1 MDWFSWLSRSN
12 LESSLVYE
20 YGLVFADNELEEEDI
35 YYFNHDFLQS
45 MGINIAKHRLEIIKL
60 AKKEK
65 GVGKNPSVVA
75 VTKVVSL
82 VKKAQRCLVKYIR
95 TMARGGDQNP
105 AALVVMPPPRP
116 TSTFGSRW
124 RRAMLLKRSRT
135 TTPSTTTAN
144 NNNVH
149 SKRLMMLKQG
159 RSPSLMLTHGIMSP
173 NVATAAYPYSLSSGA
188 SPAYPYPLSTGA
200 SPSVFYDVRS
210 EDLHQEVNDGDDDDD
225 AYWASATN
233 FQEIKWD
240 SMFQG
245 LKPT

>member
-1 MDWFSWLSRSN
+1 MDWFSWLSKSN

-20 YGLVFADNELEEEDI
+20 YGLVFAQNELEEEDI
-35 YYFNHDFLQS
+35 TYFNHEFLQS
-45 MGINIAKHRLEIIKL
+45 MGISIAKHRLEIIKL

-65 GVGKNPSVVA
+65 RIGKNPNAISVVKIA
-75 VTKVVSL
+75 NMF
-82 VKKAQRCLVKYIR
+82 KKAKKFVVKYIQ
-95 TMARGGDQNP
+95 TMGHGDQNP
-105 AALVVMPPPRP
+105 AAIVAVPPRP
-116 TSTFGSRW
+116 SSSYGSGW

-135 TTPSTTTAN
+135 TTNTN
-144 NNNVH
+144 NNH
-149 SKRLMMLKQG
+149 SNRLMMLKQG

-173 NVATAAYPYSLSSGA
+173 NVATAAYPFSRSTGA
-188 SPAYPYPLSTGA
+188 SPSTAAYRYPVSTGA

-210 EDLHQEVNDGDDDDD
+210 EDMHQEVNDGDDDDD
-225 AYWASATN
+225 AYWVSATS

>member
-1 MDWFSWLSRSN
+1 MDWFSWLSKSN

-35 YYFNHDFLQS
+35 TYFNHEFLQS
-45 MGINIAKHRLEIIKL
+45 MGISIAKHRLEIIKL
-60 AKKEK
+60 AKKERRI
-65 GVGKNPSVVA
+65 GKNPNAIS
-75 VTKVVSL
+75 VTKIVSM
-82 VKKAQRCLVKYIR
+82 VKKAKRFVVKYIQ
-95 TMARGGDQNP
+95 TMAHGDRNP
-105 AALVVMPPPRP
+105 AALVIVPPRP
-116 TSTFGSRW
+116 SSSFGSGW

-135 TTPSTTTAN
+135 TTSTN
-144 NNNVH
+144 NNH

-173 NVATAAYPYSLSSGA
+173 NVAKAAYPYSRSTGA
-188 SPAYPYPLSTGA
+188 SPSTAAYLYPISTGA

-210 EDLHQEVNDGDDDDD
+210 EDMHQEVNDGDDDDD
-225 AYWASATN
+225 AYWASATS